1 MVLGVGRMTSDGEG
15 EKMCGNRRWGRKKE
29 RVRSSI
35 CWMLLGSRV
44 VVPTLMTTG
53 GGGNSLTMMKKKVD
67 CDGRLG
73 SLCFK
78 IIHSSFFIFFLWWGV
93 LD

>member
-1 MVLGVGRMTSDGEG
+1 
-15 EKMCGNRRWGRKKE
+15 
-29 RVRSSI
+29 
-35 CWMLLGSRV
+35 MLLGSRV

-78 IIHSSFFIFFLWWGV
+78 IIHSFFFIFFLWWGV